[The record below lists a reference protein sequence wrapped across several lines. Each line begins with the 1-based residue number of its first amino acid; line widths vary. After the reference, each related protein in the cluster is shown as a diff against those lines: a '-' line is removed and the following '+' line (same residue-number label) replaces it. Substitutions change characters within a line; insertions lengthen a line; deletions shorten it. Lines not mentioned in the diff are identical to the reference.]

1 MTLCS
6 NCFRDT
12 NLHFCHFYSP
22 QSRLKPPQGSFPWD
36 LGYESWYQETRRP
49 WAAQWWTPHEPTVI
63 SFDRPGQT
71 RRPSPRTSIGECAKR
86 KANWDCRVVSGNR
99 RPLCNWKWK
108 LEAWNCDTERVSMRF
123 LTNRPYLIELNWI
136 GYLNSSTVL
145 LCFGLRE
152 RKLTE
157 AIVHVCFFAFKIRMH
172 HATQE
177 NADRGLNRLSN
188 ISKDGRVANLTSAPG
203 GQRSRYT
210 TVLRIRGTFC
220 DDALYKFTF
229 TFTLWPNITQR
240 VTQKVRSLFWLFTS
254 LKLVKQFGRLLWA
267 TM

>member
-1 MTLCS
+1 MKVGTKKLDVRGLRNGEHRMS
-6 NCFRDT
+6 LLSLVLT
-12 NLHFCHFYSP
+12 SYYHL
-22 QSRLKPPQGSFPWD
+22 L
-36 LGYESWYQETRRP
+36 
-49 WAAQWWTPHEPTVI
+49 
-63 SFDRPGQT
+63 DRPGQT

-157 AIVHVCFFAFKIRMH
+157 AIVHVCFFAFKKRMH

-220 DDALYKFTF
+220 DDALYKLTF
-229 TFTLWPNITQR
+229 TFTLWQSE
-240 VTQKVRSLFWLFTS
+240 VTVLIVHIFKISKTIWPTS
-254 LKLVKQFGRLLWA
+254 LGHHVKHQ
-267 TM
+267 